1 MAFEAD
7 KGRRAAPAGPS
18 APLLADRREGPDLWG
33 AGEAMRPLAELCL
46 SEEAQTPFALALVG
60 GRGAGKSFAL
70 RRLLEAV
77 EAGAR
82 GAGPPLLSKI
92 VVAEVDAAA
101 GGDPARAVAAA
112 VFGALERGDG
122 ATNYAALADEAAHSA
137 VDPRHAAVAAA
148 ERHDE
153 MSARLEQERRARDE
167 TESRRARL
175 TESLLFETPGS
186 RVDAFIRASR
196 AAIEAG
202 LRRFGFGEG
211 DPDANFRGLVRDLA
225 ASRPRSRVWLF
236 LRAIWAYRGQTR
248 LLVLAILAFGLSALV
263 NWLRLPSVGDWLV
276 SLSGGL
282 APVVAGIGA
291 HDDALAYANAALLA
305 LGFGALALNL
315 WRAARFTNLLFR
327 GLRLL
332 RMDVEERRRALD
344 ASAARLERRVAALQ
358 IEADAA
364 EARAETL
371 ARRAAGAT
379 SVRPPGPAFLAP
391 ADAPERAARA
401 FLDELGRI
409 IGAAATP
416 APHRILIALDGLDA
430 LPPAEARRFLE
441 TAVRVAGRGAGLVAA
456 ADLARLCD
464 DPREI
469 AESLFEAVYE
479 VGAPAAADGLARL
492 LAPALPAPAPAPP
505 AAVRPAPLD
514 EAELGY
520 LKSASALIGPRPRAL
535 KRFYNAYRLARLGEA
550 PRAAVALSLAAL
562 MAPDAGAAAAW
573 RWALSGEGFELAAP
587 AGHAGLRAAFDALG
601 LEGADKAAARAAF
614 EAARRFAPWG

>member
-1 MAFEAD
+1 MAFDAD
-7 KGRRAAPAGPS
+7 KGRRVAPAGPS
-18 APLLADRREGPDLWG
+18 ASLMADRREGPDLWG
-33 AGEAMRPLAELCL
+33 VGAAMRPLAELCL

-70 RRLLEAV
+70 RRLIEAV

-82 GAGPPLLSKI
+82 GARPPLLSKI
-92 VVAEVDAAA
+92 VIAEVDAAA
-101 GGDPARAVAAA
+101 GGDPASAVAAA

-122 ATNYAALADEAAHSA
+122 AANFAALADEAAHA
-137 VDPRHAAVAAA
+137 AIDPRHAVAVAA
-148 ERHDE
+148 ERQDE
-153 MSARLEQERRARDE
+153 MAARLEQERRARDE
-167 TESRRARL
+167 TESRRARI
-175 TESLLFETPGS
+175 TESLLYETPGS
-186 RVDAFIRASR
+186 RVDVFIRASR
-196 AAIEAG
+196 AAIEGG

-211 DPDANFRGLVRDLA
+211 DPDASFRHLVRDLE

-236 LRAIWAYRGQTR
+236 LRAIWAYSGQTR

-263 NWLRLPSVGDWLV
+263 NGLRLPSTGDWFI

-282 APVVAGIGA
+282 APAVAWVRD
-291 HDDALAYANAALLA
+291 HDDALGDANAALLA
-305 LGFGALALNL
+305 IGLLALGLNL

-332 RMDVEERRRALD
+332 RMDIEERRRALD

-371 ARRAAGAT
+371 PRRAGAAP
-379 SVRPPGPAFLAP
+379 SRPPGPAFLAP
-391 ADAPERAARA
+391 GNPPERAARA

-416 APHRILIALDGLDA
+416 APHRILIVLDGLDA

-441 TAVRVAGRGAGLVAA
+441 TAVRVAGRGAALVAA
-456 ADLARLCD
+456 ADLTQISD
-464 DPREI
+464 NPREI

-479 VGAPAAADGLARL
+479 VGAPAATDGLARL
-492 LAPALPAPAPAPP
+492 LAPTLIPAPEPP
-505 AAVRPAPLD
+505 AAARAPLD
-514 EAELGY
+514 EAELTY

-535 KRFYNAYRLARLGEA
+535 KRFYNAYRLARLGDA

-562 MAPDAGAAAAW
+562 MAPDPGAAAAW
-573 RWALSGEGFELAAP
+573 RWSLSGEGAELAAP
-587 AGHAGLRAAFDALG
+587 VGHAGLRAAFDGLG
-601 LEGADKAAARAAF
+601 LAGADKAAARAAF